1 VTLRVGLVG
10 YGYAGCTIH
19 APLIAA
25 TPGLELAAV
34 CSSAPAKVAA
44 NWPSVAIVA
53 RPAELAADPTLDL
66 IVVATPNA
74 THHEFAAQALGSGK
88 HVVVDKPFTVTRAE
102 ALDLAARAATAGR
115 VLSVFHNRRWDA
127 DFLTLRAL
135 LASGELG
142 RIALF
147 ESHFDRYRPQVRDRW
162 REQPEGGGG
171 LWYDL
176 GAHLVDQALLL
187 FGWPAAITAHL
198 AHQRDGARADDWF
211 HVVLRYREPDAGL
224 RVLLHGAALVPQS
237 GPRFVVQGTRGGY
250 GKFGLDCQEDR
261 LKAGL
266 RPRSP
271 APSSQSVDDFG
282 LDPEPGRMTL
292 YDDHGTASERTVP
305 NLRGDYAAYY
315 RQLRDAIDGG
325 AEAPVTAAEAL
336 RVIDVIEAG
345 LASDAQ
351 RREIELAREAPTAGR
366 SH

>member
-1 VTLRVGLVG
+1 MTLRVGLVG
-10 YGYAGCTIH
+10 YGYAGRTIH

-34 CSSAPAKVAA
+34 CSSDPAKVRA
-44 NWPSVAIVA
+44 NWPSVPVVA
-53 RPAELAADPTLDL
+53 TPAGLAADPTLDL

-74 THHEFAAQALGSGK
+74 THHELAVQALGSGK

-135 LASGELG
+135 IARGELG

-176 GAHLVDQALLL
+176 GAHLVDQALQL
-187 FGWPAAITAHL
+187 FGWPAAISAHL
-198 AHQRDGARADDWF
+198 AHQREGARADDWF

-224 RVLLHGAALVPQS
+224 RVLLHGAVLVPKP
-237 GPRFVVQGTRGGY
+237 GPRFVVQGSRGGY

-266 RPRSP
+266 RPDS
-271 APSSQSVDDFG
+271 DDFG

-292 YDDHGTASERTVP
+292 FDDRGVASERTVP

-315 RQLRDAIDGG
+315 RQLRDAIDRVG
-325 AEAPVTAAEAL
+325 EAPVTAIEAL

-345 LASDAQ
+345 LVSAAQ
-351 RREIELAREAPTAGR
+351 RREVELARETPVIGR
-366 SH
+366 SN